1 MPKISQN
8 MAEAIQRSL
17 EYIFLDNYY
26 ADDVV
31 KKTLQSNP
39 KWGSRDRR
47 FIAKTIYDI
56 VRYKRYYQ
64 YLTGKDIYN
73 TETIKLSTEIYW
85 KLNTPLVEIE
95 LSIEEEVLKLRM
107 EEAAHQL
114 KIRESIPDWLDTKGK
129 NYFSD
134 SWDDE
139 IHSMNEEAKVYVRVN
154 TLKCT
159 ADKLQ
164 QQLSKEGIESTL
176 LSASVLQIAQRVAL
190 VNTVAFK
197 DGWFEIQDIGS
208 QRIGDALNVTD
219 NSFIIDACAGA
230 GGKTLQLAA
239 LTKNKA
245 DILSLDVEK
254 KKLDELTKRAIRAG
268 ANRVQTAL
276 IDIDTLNKYKEKAD
290 FLLLDVP
297 CSGLGVLRRKPDDKW
312 KLSPEKIE
320 ALKLTQQKILQ
331 DYTCMLKKGG
341 IVVYA
346 TCSIFPDENSEQVY
360 RFLQNNSNYTLEEEE
375 LILPSQGGDGFYWAR
390 LKKN

>member
-1 MPKISQN
+1 MPKVSQN
-8 MAEAIQRSL
+8 MAEAVQRSL

-39 KWGSRDRR
+39 KWGSRDRK
-47 FIAKTIYDI
+47 FIAKSIYDI

-64 YLTGKDIYN
+64 YLTGKDVLN
-73 TETIKLSTEIYW
+73 TEIIKLSTEIYW
-85 KLNTPLVEIE
+85 KLNYPFLELE

-114 KIRESIPDWLDTKGK
+114 KIRESIPDWLDMKGQF
-129 NYFSD
+129 YFSD
-134 SWDDE
+134 LWGIE
-139 IHSMNEEAKVYVRVN
+139 IHAMNEEAKVYIRAN

-164 QQLSKEGIESTL
+164 KQLSKEGIESKL
-176 LSASVLQIAQRVAL
+176 LSATVLQIVQRLAL
-190 VNTVAFK
+190 INTVAYK

-208 QRIGDALNVTD
+208 QKIGEALEVKS
-219 NSFIIDACAGA
+219 NSFVIDACAGA
-230 GGKTLQLAA
+230 GGKSLQLAA
-239 LTKNKA
+239 LTNNKS
-245 DILSLDVEK
+245 DILSMDIEK
-254 KKLDELTKRAIRAG
+254 KKLEELNKRALRAG
-268 ANRVQTAL
+268 ANRIKTEL
-276 IDIDTLNKYKEKAD
+276 IDTNTINKYKEKAD

-320 ALKLTQQKILQ
+320 ILKQTQQKILQ

-341 IVVYA
+341 VVVYA
-346 TCSIFPDENSEQVY
+346 TCSIFPDENSDQVY
-360 RFLQNNSNYTLEEEE
+360 RFLQNNLNYTLEAEE